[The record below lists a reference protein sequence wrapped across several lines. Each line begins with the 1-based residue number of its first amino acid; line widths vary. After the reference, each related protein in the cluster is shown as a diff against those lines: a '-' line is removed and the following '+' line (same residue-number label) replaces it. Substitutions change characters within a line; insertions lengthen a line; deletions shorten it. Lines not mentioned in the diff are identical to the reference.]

1 MPIKEHDGVNPDLV
15 LKDGRE
21 IEIDMYQL
29 SIGEWRALLRPE
41 QPDEDEYA
49 TIAKLTGLTA
59 KEVEEIKQPDY
70 SLLIKAVI
78 TKAANPVS
86 DPN

>member
-1 MPIKEHDGVNPDLV
+1 MPDLV

-21 IEIDMYQL
+21 IEIDLYQL
-29 SIGEWRALLRPE
+29 SIKEWRALLRPE

-49 TIAKLTGLTA
+49 SLAKITGLTVE
-59 KEVEEIKQPDY
+59 EVEEIKQPDY
-70 SLLIKAVI
+70 RLLIQKVI
-78 TKAANPVS
+78 EKAANPVS

>member
-1 MPIKEHDGVNPDLV
+1 MPDLV

-21 IEIDMYQL
+21 IEIDLYQI

-41 QPDEDEYA
+41 QPDEEEYA
-49 TIAKLTGLTA
+49 TLAKISGMT
-59 KEVEEIKQPDY
+59 EEEIENIPQPEY
-70 SLLIKAVI
+70 RSFIQAVI
-78 TKAANPVS
+78 KKAANPVS

>member
-1 MPIKEHDGVNPDLV
+1 MADLV

-21 IEIDMYQL
+21 IEIDLYEI

-41 QPDEDEYA
+41 QSDEDEYA
-49 TIAKLTGLTA
+49 TLAKITGLTA
-59 KEVEEIKQPDY
+59 KEVEDIKKPDFT
-70 SLLIKAVI
+70 LLIQAI
-78 TKAANPVS
+78 TTKASNPVS

>member
-1 MPIKEHDGVNPDLV
+1 MPDLV

-41 QPDEDEYA
+41 QEDEDEYK
-49 TIAKLTGLTA
+49 TIGKLTGLTA
-59 KEVEEIKQPDY
+59 EEVEEIKQPDY
-70 SLLIKAVI
+70 QLLIRAVI
-78 TKAANPVS
+78 KKAANPVS

>member
-1 MPIKEHDGVNPDLV
+1 MPDLV

-41 QPDEDEYA
+41 QEDDAEYK
-49 TIAKLTGLTA
+49 TLGKITGLTA
-59 KEVEEIKQPDY
+59 EEVEEIKQPDY
-70 SLLIKAVI
+70 KLLIQAVI
-78 TKAANPVS
+78 KKAANPVS

>member
-1 MPIKEHDGVNPDLV
+1 MPDLV

-21 IEIDMYQL
+21 IEIDL
-29 SIGEWRALLRPE
+29 HKISIGEWRALLRPE

-49 TIAKLTGLTA
+49 TLAKVTGLTA
-59 KEVEEIKQPDY
+59 DDIEGIPYPEFRA
-70 SLLIKAVI
+70 LIQAVI
-78 TKAANPVS
+78 QRAANPVS

>member
-1 MPIKEHDGVNPDLV
+1 MPDLV

-21 IEIDMYQL
+21 IEIDLYQL

-41 QPDEDEYA
+41 QSDEDEYA
-49 TIAKLTGLTA
+49 TLAKLTGLTA
-59 KEVEEIKQPDY
+59 QEVLEIKQPDY
-70 SLLIKAVI
+70 ALLIRAVI
-78 TKAANPVS
+78 KKAANPVS

>member
-1 MPIKEHDGVNPDLV
+1 MPDLV

-29 SIGEWRALLRPE
+29 SIGEWRALLSPDQE
-41 QPDEDEYA
+41 DEDEYK
-49 TIAKLTGLTA
+49 TLAKITGLTA
-59 KEVEEIKQPDY
+59 EEVEEIKQPDY
-70 SLLIKAVI
+70 KLLIQAVI
-78 TKAANPVS
+78 KKAANPLS

>member
-1 MPIKEHDGVNPDLV
+1 MPDLV

-21 IEIDMYQL
+21 IEIDLYQL

-41 QPDEDEYA
+41 QSDEDEYA
-49 TIAKLTGLTA
+49 ALAKITGLTA
-59 KEVEEIKQPDY
+59 EEVVEIKQPDY
-70 SLLIKAVI
+70 KLLIQAVI
-78 TKAANPVS
+78 KKAANPVS